1 MSNNKLSTIH
11 CLGMEDALSTAKMV
25 WIESKGAKEGIPGQ
39 ANGEWVVEVFEAEK

>member
-25 WIESKGAKEGIPGQ
+25 HIKSKGTKVGTAVETPTGW
-39 ANGEWVVEVFEAEK
+39 ECWVYPA